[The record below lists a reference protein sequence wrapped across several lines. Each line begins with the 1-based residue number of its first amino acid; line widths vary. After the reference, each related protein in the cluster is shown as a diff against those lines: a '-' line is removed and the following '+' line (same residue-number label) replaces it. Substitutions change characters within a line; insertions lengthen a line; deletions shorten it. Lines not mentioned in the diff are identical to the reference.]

1 MGRLYTDNRQLLR
14 EEAEFEEK
22 YTKELEEWWGS
33 HPSPRSMDEMNEFL
47 FKKGLEKE
55 YFYDQMLIKQFIYE
69 DVRSENNIFDY
80 IFNELDNKLNHFID
94 DIIFRIGEGDH
105 INMHFKYKRKIE
117 KIKQEYQADVNKEK
131 EKEYRLLLD
140 LFKRRIAIKEK
151 HRYEIM
157 RSKCL
162 DEHNYELYKRYG
174 AIQKKEGDLKLI
186 WINKIIHDYYNNIER
201 FRTQCSKNLRKIREA
216 EIKEEKFLMKRN

>member
-117 KIKQEYQADVNKEK
+117 KRRGRKSEKKSEKKEK
-131 EKEYRLLLD
+131 
-140 LFKRRIAIKEK
+140 KEK
-151 HRYEIM
+151 
-157 RSKCL
+157 
-162 DEHNYELYKRYG
+162 G
-174 AIQKKEGDLKLI
+174 
-186 WINKIIHDYYNNIER
+186 
-201 FRTQCSKNLRKIREA
+201 
-216 EIKEEKFLMKRN
+216 IKD